1 MKLAKTHEFTEEQES
16 LINRFIEAFSQI
28 ENFLHDYLRE
38 GSQTPFSDLVR
49 EFAKQKRSWNDENT
63 LIMMG
68 DLRNV
73 IIHERFGKK
82 KYLSVPIPSIVETLE
97 GIKEQLTNPELVYP
111 KFRKSVKSFR
121 SDDVLTEVLNVIH
134 RDNYS
139 QFPIYN
145 KDKFIGL
152 LTENGITQW
161 LSQYSEFE
169 DPIIALKDETL
180 RNILELEETRNNY
193 KFISCETTILDAEN
207 NFINENLLE
216 AQLITHNGKKSEN
229 LIGII
234 TRWDPHYLK

>member
-1 MKLAKTHEFTEEQES
+1 MNPEKPHELTENQE
-16 LINRFIEAFSQI
+16 LLVNRFIEAFVQI

-38 GSQTPFSDLVR
+38 GSETPFSDLVR

-82 KYLSVPIPSIVETLE
+82 KYLSVPIPSIVERLE
-97 GIKEQLTNPELVYP
+97 SIKEQLTNPKLVYP
-111 KFRKSVKSFR
+111 EFRKLVKGFQA
-121 SDDVLTEVLNVIH
+121 DDVLTKVLDVIH
-134 RDNYS
+134 KDHYS

-161 LSQYSEFE
+161 LSKYSEAE

-180 RNILELEETRNNY
+180 RNILELEETRKNY
-193 KFISCETTILDAEN
+193 KFISRDTPIFDAEN
-207 NFINENLLE
+207 YFINENLLE
-216 AQLITHNGKKSEN
+216 AQLITQNGKQSEN
-229 LIGII
+229 LLGII
-234 TRWDPHYLK
+234 TRWDLHYLR